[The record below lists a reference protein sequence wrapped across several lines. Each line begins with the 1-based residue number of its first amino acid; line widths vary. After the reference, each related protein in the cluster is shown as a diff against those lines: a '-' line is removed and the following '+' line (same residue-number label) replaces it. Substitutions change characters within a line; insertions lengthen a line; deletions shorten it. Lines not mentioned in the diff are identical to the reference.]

1 MIVVHMFHHLKKK
14 DKDINFFLNHQ
25 LRWSKNCVLMV
36 QRKYTVNDIGWNI
49 VLQIDL
55 KLDYFSFIA
64 GQNKTTGS

>member
-1 MIVVHMFHHLKKK
+1 MIVDHKFHHLKKK
-14 DKDINFFLNHQ
+14 IKILIFFWIINLDGQ
-25 LRWSKNCVLMV
+25 KNCVLV
-36 QRKYTVNDIGWNI
+36 VRRKYTVNDVRRNI